1 MGVSGAGGAGF
12 RAPAPAPPGTT
23 GCEMNLSLL
32 QDRIH
37 QLSDSI
43 ISSVFP
49 SSHWWMHFVVHVVLV
64 AMPLAFL
71 ALLTTWLI
79 GDVRR
84 RLAGRKAEKPPVP
97 GSPFPPNLFA
107 YILKHTRRT
116 QVVLLATALTSLPL
130 LYAVLELPK
139 QIINK
144 ALDTETDIA
153 LVLGVSMS
161 RYELLFLLC
170 VLYLVAVLAS
180 GSLKYFINLL
190 KGRLAEGMMR
200 RMRFAVFRAW
210 SHGKKPCDHSL
221 IIPMLVQEVEPI
233 AGFTGESY
241 LTPVFEGGT
250 FLTILAFMI
259 IQDPVLGAA
268 ALTLVPIQIA
278 VIPRLQRRVSA
289 LARERSRELRLFG
302 AALADAD
309 PRHHP
314 KRPGPV
320 LPVAKSLKRV
330 QAIRLEIYRRKF
342 FIKGLNN
349 FIAHLTPFFFYTIGG
364 YLVIEGRLSL
374 GALVAVLAAHKDM
387 SAPLR
392 ELLGYYQTMDD
403 VRVRYEDIRSFL
415 GSQNKA
421 DEADGAVERASVGD
435 PHPPFAGGYAT

>member
-1 MGVSGAGGAGF
+1 
-12 RAPAPAPPGTT
+12 
-23 GCEMNLSLL
+23 MNLFLL

-79 GDVRR
+79 GVVRR
-84 RLAGRKAEKPPVP
+84 RLAGGRAEKPQVP

-116 QVVLLATALTSLPL
+116 QGILLAAALASLPL

-139 QIINK
+139 QIINE
-144 ALDTETDIA
+144 ALDTETDMV
-153 LVLGVSMS
+153 LVLGISMS

-170 VLYLVAVLAS
+170 ILYLAAVLAS

-200 RMRFAVFRAW
+200 RMRFTVFRAW
-210 SHGKKPCDHSL
+210 SRGKKPCDHSL

-233 AGFTGESY
+233 AGFTGESF

-268 ALTLVPIQIA
+268 ALTLVPVQIA

-289 LARERSRELRLFG
+289 LARERSRELRSFG

-309 PRHHP
+309 PRHP
-314 KRPGPV
+314 RKRPGPV

-330 QAIRLEIYRRKF
+330 QAIRLEIYQRKF

-387 SAPLR
+387 SSPLR

-403 VRVRYEDIRSFL
+403 VRVRYEDIRRFL
-415 GSQNKA
+415 GDQSEG
-421 DEADGAVERASVGD
+421 EASGGTAFPSIDAPSAEGAR
-435 PHPPFAGGYAT
+435 PPLAGRYAT